1 MFSLSSAAL
10 GQSDSPRQ
18 STTQITSGTAA
29 ELAVDTQV
37 GSNPKKD
44 ATIKQS
50 STSVIAAVS
59 QARRINC
66 RPILGSYV
74 GSGLLIDKYYPFF
87 WHFNKRCNQSGF
99 ATTPR

>member
-1 MFSLSSAAL
+1 M
-10 GQSDSPRQ
+10 
-18 STTQITSGTAA
+18 TSGTAA

-37 GSNPKKD
+37 GSNAEKD

-59 QARRINC
+59 QARWINC

-74 GSGLLIDKYYPFF
+74 GSGLWIDKYSPF
-87 WHFNKRCNQSGF
+87 SGILSSV
-99 ATTPR
+99 ATNRVAPTPR